1 MSARSHPS
9 DVAHPDE
16 VVAERFR
23 IVHRLIDRVPD
34 MADSGVAAIV
44 TQIPAY
50 ADRDEDF
57 LADVRDQLAQLCR
70 TGLSAMLEH
79 RKVTAE
85 DIAYARRAAARRARA
100 GLTLVDYI
108 SAFRL
113 GQQALWKLLITA
125 AADSETGREAAL
137 SLVVPLTRFCDLAS
151 TQAANAYLEFQQYLS
166 AETDESRALLDS
178 LLDGALPERG
188 PQLSLAHSYGLGA
201 DPATPMVAVTAVV
214 LDSSSGAR
222 SGSDTDARHFASAAL
237 ARVGVNGLRT
247 LAAARRSEV
256 VAIVALS
263 RSGDTA
269 TLFDRLRRAQ
279 EKLRATGIPLA
290 IGVSPVVTRIADLPR
305 AYQESR
311 TALELLPT
319 GGGVLA
325 LPELTPFRYLLLR
338 ADETARHLVDPR
350 IEALLAEDRARGG
363 ALAETIRAF
372 ADADLNLR
380 EAADALCVHHNT
392 AKYRL
397 GRIQELTGRNPRRV
411 KDLVDLLVAIDLQEP
426 AQAPNS
432 IPPEASR
439 RAG

>member
-1 MSARSHPS
+1 MSARSQQS
-9 DVAHPDE
+9 DVAYPDE
-16 VVAERFR
+16 LVAERFR
-23 IVHRLIDRVPD
+23 IVERLMDRVPD
-34 MADSGVAAIV
+34 MAESGVAAIV

-50 ADRDEDF
+50 ADRDEAF
-57 LADVRDQLAQLCR
+57 LADVRDQLAHLCH
-70 TGLSAMLEH
+70 TGLSALLEH
-79 RKVTAE
+79 RKVTAA

-113 GQQALWKLLITA
+113 GQQALWKLLLSTSD
-125 AADSETGREAAL
+125 DSELGREAAL

-188 PQLSLAHSYGLGA
+188 PQLSLAHAHGIGA
-201 DPATPMVAVTAVV
+201 DPAMPLVVVTAVV
-214 LDSSSGAR
+214 LDSTASGPGQR
-222 SGSDTDARHFASAAL
+222 GGSDSDARHFASAAL

-247 LAAARRSEV
+247 LAVARRSEV
-256 VAIVALS
+256 IAILPLG

-269 TLFDRLRRAQ
+269 TLCERLRRMQ

-290 IGVSPVVTRIADLPR
+290 VGISPVVTRIADLPR

-311 TALELLPT
+311 AALDLLPT

-338 ADETARHLVDPR
+338 ADETARHLIDPR
-350 IEALLAEDRARGG
+350 IEALLAEDRTRGG
-363 ALAETIRAF
+363 ALADTIRAF

-411 KDLVDLLVAIDLQEP
+411 KDLVELLVAIDLQDPQADSP
-426 AQAPNS
+426 AESQ
-432 IPPEASR
+432 R